1 MADNVIPLPKPDP
14 ELTRRALE
22 LAEASRWES
31 DGFKAELLRQQALAL
46 WAEAHQSRRDALYRR
61 GRA

>member
-31 DGFKAELLRQQALAL
+31 DGFKAELLRRQALEV
-46 WAEAHQSRRDALYRR
+46 WAEAHRGRREALYNR